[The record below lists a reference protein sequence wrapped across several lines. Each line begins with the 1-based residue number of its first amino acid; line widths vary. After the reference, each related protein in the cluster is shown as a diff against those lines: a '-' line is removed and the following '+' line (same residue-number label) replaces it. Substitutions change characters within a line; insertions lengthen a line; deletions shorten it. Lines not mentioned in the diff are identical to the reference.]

1 MKLSPDQ
8 VRHVATLARLAL
20 SPEELLR
27 TQAQLSAILDAVEAL
42 AAVDTEGVPPT
53 TALAQAKAPRA
64 DAVVGQLPVEDA
76 LRGAPKAVGSSFAIP
91 KVIE

>member
-20 SPEELLR
+20 TPEELAK
-27 TQAQLSAILDAVEAL
+27 TQAQLSAILDAVDAL
-42 AAVDTEGVPPT
+42 AQVDTEGVPAT
-53 TALAQAKAPRA
+53 TVLAQAKAPRP
-64 DAVVGQLPVEDA
+64 DEVQGQLPVDEA
-76 LRGAPKAVGSSFAIP
+76 LRGAPKAVGSSFALP